1 MPVIQPA
8 PAITRLSS
16 AGEFLR
22 HWWVPAALAI
32 ILAFAAFV
40 RLRLLEMPLERD
52 EGEYAYAG
60 QLMLQGIPPYKLA
73 YNMKL
78 PGTYAAYAGIMAV
91 FGQTTRGIHLGL
103 ILVNSLTILL
113 VYFLGRRLFG
123 AVCGVVAAAF
133 FMLLSLSHSV
143 LGLAGH
149 ATHFVTL
156 FAMTGALLLWRALE
170 EDHLAVIFWSGLC
183 FGLAFVMKQQGIF
196 FGAFGGLMLLGHEW
210 QRRPRDLRRLLPRLA
225 SFSAGMCLPFL
236 VASASLAAT
245 GVFSRFWFWTFSY
258 ARQYA
263 AITPLA
269 RGFTNFT
276 SRSWRV
282 VQAAPLIWVLGGIG
296 LALLLWSGGSRR
308 KVIFLTGFL
317 FASFATVCPGL
328 YFREH
333 YFITLLPAIA
343 LLAGVFIQT
352 VFRAMCD
359 RAWGRPWLIV
369 PFALFLLAAG
379 DAISRHRA
387 LFFQVTPEAS
397 VRAIYSINPFAEARE
412 ISRYIREHSTRDSR
426 IAVLGSEPEICFYTR
441 LHSATGY
448 IYTYPLMEL
457 HPYAL
462 TMQQEMIAEIE
473 KADPEY
479 VVQVNVPFSWLL
491 KPSSP
496 QLILD
501 WSERYAREHLEQVG
515 FADILSLTDTEY
527 HLGDWEGKYSRPKSL
542 YSVILYKRKMT
553 P

>member
-1 MPVIQPA
+1 MPVTDPA
-8 PAITRLSS
+8 PVVTRLPG
-16 AGEFLR
+16 GEFFR
-22 HWWVPAALAI
+22 RWWVPAALAL

-40 RLRLLEMPLERD
+40 RLRLLDLPLERD

-91 FGQTTRGIHLGL
+91 FGETTRGIHLGL
-103 ILVNSLTILL
+103 ILVNSITILL

-123 AVCGVVAAAF
+123 QICGVIAAACF
-133 FMLLSLSHSV
+133 ALLSLSHSV
-143 LGLAGH
+143 LGLAAH

-156 FAMTGALLLWRALE
+156 FAVAGALLLWRLLE
-170 EDHLAVIFWSGLC
+170 RDRGSLAFWSGLC
-183 FGLAFVMKQQGIF
+183 FGLAFVMKQPGIF
-196 FGAFGGLMLLGHEW
+196 FGVFGSLMLLYHEW
-210 QRRPRDLRRLLPRLA
+210 RRQPRDLRRLLQRSAL
-225 SFSAGMCLPFL
+225 FSAGMCLPL
-236 VASASLAAT
+236 LTACAALAAA

-269 RGFTNFT
+269 RGWTNFT
-276 SRSWRV
+276 FRSWRV
-282 VQAAPLIWVLGGIG
+282 VQAAPLIWVLGCIG
-296 LALLLWSGGSRR
+296 LTFLLWSERDRR
-308 KVIFLTGFL
+308 KVIFLSGFL
-317 FASFATVCPGL
+317 VASFAAVCPGL

-343 LLAGVFIQT
+343 ILAGLFTQIVFD
-352 VFRAMCD
+352 AMCD
-359 RAWGRPWLIV
+359 RAWDKRWLII
-369 PFALFLLAAG
+369 PFAVSFLAAA
-379 DAISRHRA
+379 DAIVRHRA
-387 LFFQVTPEAS
+387 PFFQVTPDVAA
-397 VRAIYSINPFAEARE
+397 RAIYSVNPFAEARE
-412 ISRYIREHSTRDSR
+412 ISRYIREHSTRDAR
-426 IAVLGSEPEICFYTR
+426 IAVLGSEPEIYFYTR

-473 KADPEY
+473 KANPDY
-479 VVQVNVPFSWLL
+479 VVQVNVPFSWLP

-496 QLILD
+496 DLILR

-515 FADILSLTDTEY
+515 FADILSLTNTEY
-527 HLGDWEGKYSRPKSL
+527 HLGDWEGKYSHPQSL
-542 YSVILYKRKMT
+542 YSVTLYKHKLT